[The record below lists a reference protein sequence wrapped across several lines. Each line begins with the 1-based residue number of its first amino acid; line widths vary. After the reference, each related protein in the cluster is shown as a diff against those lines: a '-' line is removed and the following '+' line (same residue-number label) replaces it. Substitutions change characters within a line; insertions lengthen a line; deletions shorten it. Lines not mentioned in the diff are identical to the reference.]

1 MCSSDLMLALGPV
14 SFEFHGKP
22 SHASAAPEEGRN
34 ALDALIL
41 AMCGINALRQ
51 QMKSSSRVHG
61 IVVKGG
67 EATNV
72 IPDYASAQFV
82 VRSLTKTY
90 NEELRERVRNCARGA
105 ALQTGTEVNFTDPEI
120 GRASCRERVL
130 RLV

>member
-1 MCSSDLMLALGPV
+1 MAHPNATYNKCSPMLALGPV

-67 EATNV
+67 RSYQRHSGLCLG
-72 IPDYASAQFV
+72 P
-82 VRSLTKTY
+82 VRSQIPYQNL
-90 NEELRERVRNCARGA
+90 
-105 ALQTGTEVNFTDPEI
+105 
-120 GRASCRERVL
+120 
-130 RLV
+130 